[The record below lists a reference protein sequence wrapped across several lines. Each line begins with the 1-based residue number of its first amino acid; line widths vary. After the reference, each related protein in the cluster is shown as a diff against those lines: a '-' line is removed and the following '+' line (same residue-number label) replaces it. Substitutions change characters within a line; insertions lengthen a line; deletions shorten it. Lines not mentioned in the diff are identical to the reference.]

1 MDTSTGPA
9 QNGTSPP
16 FSFPQFNS
24 TSPEVI
30 GNSCTVA
37 IVIVVA
43 VYRQGCHDN
52 TELGSFYQ
60 LLGHREVCPHNH
72 VIS

>member
-1 MDTSTGPA
+1 MDTSTDPA

-30 GNSCTVA
+30 GYSYTVA
-37 IVIVVA
+37 IVIAVI
-43 VYRQGCHDN
+43 VYRQGFHDN
-52 TELGSFYQ
+52 TELRSFYQ
-60 LLGHREVCPHNH
+60 LLGHREVCPRAH